1 MDEIK
6 NMTVEELEERKR
18 NIAVEVD
25 GEGADLDAL
34 TEEVRNI
41 NAELESRKAEES
53 KKAEI
58 RSAVAMGEGTKET
71 KIAEERKEMN
81 EIEKRNTPE
90 YIDLYAEYLKTG
102 SEEKRAALLTENV
115 SGEIAVPEF
124 VYDIIKTAW
133 EKNEILSRVRTVE
146 IPGNLK
152 VNFEIAGSDAV
163 LHVEGSGAVD
173 EQTLAEGIV
182 TLVPSFA
189 KKWKSFSKEV
199 MAMRG
204 ETFIRYIYDEI
215 TYHILKAIADDLV
228 TKIAALPAVATA
240 TTPNAV
246 TVKTAPAIATVA
258 TAMGNLSDEA
268 ASPVIIMNKATW
280 SAFKAV
286 QYANGFSVDP
296 FEGLDVLF
304 SSALPAYADASEN
317 DVYMIVGDLGEGAL
331 VNFPAGQDVDFTFD
345 TISRKKED
353 LVEVLGELY
362 VATAPVSCKA
372 FALVS
377 APAQG

>member
-189 KKWKSFSKEV
+189 KKWKSFSDEV
-199 MAMRG
+199 MALRG
-204 ETFIRYIYDEI
+204 ESFIRYIYDEI

-240 TTPNAV
+240 TSPNAV

-268 ASPVIIMNKATW
+268 ANPVVIINKATW
-280 SAFKAV
+280 SAFKAI
-286 QYANGFSVDP
+286 QYAGGFNVDP

-331 VNFPAGQDVDFTFD
+331 ANFPAGQDVDFTFD

-353 LVEVLGELY
+353 LVEVLGKLY